1 MSRSL
6 TGMVP
11 AVPLALAVI
20 VAAAVANLSAQQ
32 PPVGAL
38 VSVNVTPPSPTLS
51 VGQQSF
57 VTATGVFTGGTRQLG
72 GGGNM
77 PRWSFIWAPSMQAAV
92 CATPPANPTFF
103 GQVISIKND
112 GTFQE
117 IWSPVTPVIAVNGT
131 WTPTTVH
138 VDLACVDQSIS
149 TLTGSMDVTWTGTQ
163 YDGTYTFANSGV
175 AELAGLIW
183 TSSAPSVALIDQ
195 RGRVTGVSPGT
206 AVLTATYGRTCWPG
220 EPQPPGGCRGS
231 VAGSTVVTVTPAAC
245 PPPTINNQDVSPDL
259 LWPPNHKMANVTVTT
274 SVSNSCSQ
282 PVNCQIESI
291 TSSEPVNGMGD
302 GDTAPDWEITG
313 NLTARLRA
321 ERSGDG
327 DGRSYTLVVAC
338 TNTAGTARRASVVT
352 VPHNR

>member
-1 MSRSL
+1 MSKVFTRSAL
-6 TGMVP
+6 
-11 AVPLALAVI
+11 AQLALAALVTG
-20 VAAAVANLSAQQ
+20 AVATLSAQQ

-38 VSVNVTPPSPTLS
+38 LSVNVTPSSPTLS
-51 VGQQSF
+51 VGQQSL

-77 PRWSFIWAPSMQAAV
+77 PRWSFLWAPSMQAGV

-103 GQVISIKND
+103 GQVIAVKDD
-112 GTFQE
+112 GTFTE
-117 IWSPVTPVIAVNGT
+117 TWSVISPVIAVSGT
-131 WTPTTVH
+131 WTPTNVH
-138 VDLACVDQSIS
+138 VDLSCVDPNIS
-149 TLTGSMDVTWTGTQ
+149 GITGTIDVTWTGTQ
-163 YDGTYTFANSGV
+163 YDGTYNFNPSGV

-183 TSSAPSVALIDQ
+183 TSSDPSVAIVNQ
-195 RGRVTGVSPGT
+195 RGRVTAVSPGAT
-206 AVLTATYGRTCWPG
+206 NITATYGRTCWPG

-245 PPPTINNQDVSPDL
+245 PPPTINGQSVSPEI
-259 LWPPNHKMANVTVTT
+259 LWPPNHKMRSVQVTQ

-282 PVNCQIESI
+282 PVNCHIESI

-313 NLTARLRA
+313 NLTAQLRA
-321 ERSGDG
+321 ERSGGG
-327 DGRSYTLVVAC
+327 DGRTYTIVTAC
-338 TNTAGTARRASVVT
+338 TNSAGTARRASIVT